1 MSVLGNNIYNL
12 RKGRGWTQAELAD
25 KLGVTN
31 QAVSKWETG
40 DSLPDSALLVPI
52 SELFGVSIDE
62 LMKGDFSNG
71 GAENKPQE
79 NTEKEVRELKNL
91 KPQEWRG
98 KFIAFM
104 CAGLALVFA
113 AIIEIVLVGI
123 IDESFALYGI
133 MIMMAL
139 FAIGVP
145 LFVYAGIIDSMYYLD
160 VKSDEWKPLIKKFAR
175 GIAVGVSLC
184 IIGVTGFI
192 FCGLSE
198 IYPESETLI
207 LCIGMAGGFVIIA
220 AAVTLFVA
228 YGLKFDAGVKRI
240 MPEYTRMQRENHM
253 GVGRFGG
260 VVMLIATA
268 IFLALGFLFKLWHP
282 GWVVFPIGGIICAI
296 LSSIYNATGKGDK
309 DE

>member
-1 MSVLGNNIYNL
+1 MGN
-12 RKGRGWTQAELAD
+12 GGFA
-25 KLGVTN
+25 
-31 QAVSKWETG
+31 
-40 DSLPDSALLVPI
+40 PDSALLVPI

-71 GAENKPQE
+71 GAESKPQE
-79 NTEKEVRELKNL
+79 NTEKEEHELKNL

-184 IIGVTGFI
+184 IIGAPALF
-192 FCGLSE
+192 F
-198 IYPESETLI
+198 
-207 LCIGMAGGFVIIA
+207 A
-220 AAVTLFVA
+220 ACRKYIPNPKRLFFA
-228 YGLKFDAGVKRI
+228 
-240 MPEYTRMQRENHM
+240 
-253 GVGRFGG
+253 
-260 VVMLIATA
+260 
-268 IFLALGFLFKLWHP
+268 
-282 GWVVFPIGGIICAI
+282 
-296 LSSIYNATGKGDK
+296 
-309 DE
+309 